1 MGIVSALV
9 TFWPVRGSSL
19 VNSCHEISR
28 KRGTLY
34 STEKRT
40 VTRMETF
47 VRPYVMMS
55 SDLEKVK
62 LEVVKIYPKYEVNYP
77 DLLCEFWYLLL
88 PI

>member
-9 TFWPVRGSSL
+9 TFWPVSGSSL

-40 VTRMETF
+40 VTRIDTL

-55 SDLEKVK
+55 SDLEKV
-62 LEVVKIYPKYEVNYP
+62 VKTGSYQFNYCTIMTLT
-77 DLLCEFWYLLL
+77 D
-88 PI
+88 